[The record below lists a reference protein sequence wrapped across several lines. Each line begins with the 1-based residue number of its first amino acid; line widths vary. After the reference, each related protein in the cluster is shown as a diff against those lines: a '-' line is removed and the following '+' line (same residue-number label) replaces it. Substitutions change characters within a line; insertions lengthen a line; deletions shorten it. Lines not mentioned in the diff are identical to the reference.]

1 MIILKIKN
9 VTIQINRKEEK
20 ISVLSS
26 VKINK
31 YEYLTLSL
39 FTIVSYD
46 KFISSSL
53 GKILKKEAEKQVDAI
68 KVFRL
73 F

>member
-9 VTIQINRKEEK
+9 VAIQINRKGEK

-31 YEYLTLSL
+31 YEYLTDAEIMLQIG
-39 FTIVSYD
+39 TINS
-46 KFISSSL
+46 
-53 GKILKKEAEKQVDAI
+53 E
-68 KVFRL
+68 R
-73 F
+73 